1 MKHGSTPMPDPAAMS
16 WCWVLM
22 LDERKDSSFGGGL
35 SSFRPAELGAIVIRE
50 AIARA
55 GIAASDVQN
64 VVIGNVVPSQPKDV
78 YISRMAAVNAGI
90 SIEAPA
96 MNVNRLCGSGLQ
108 AIVSAAQGLA
118 LGEFDIAIGGGA
130 ESMSNA
136 PHMLLTG
143 RKGRKMG
150 DLLDAMLGALHDPFG
165 DYHMG
170 VTAENVA
177 EKVGISRAAQDEAA
191 VESHRRAA
199 AAVSG
204 GYFKDQIVPIEIAS
218 RKGTVVFDT
227 DEHVRAD
234 ASMEAMAGLKPVFKK
249 DGTVTAGNAS
259 GINDGAGAIVLAS
272 GKVVAERGLKPMA
285 RILSWGHAGVE
296 PSLMGL
302 GPVKAVPVALTRA
315 GLTLDQIDV
324 IELNEAFAAQACGV
338 AKLLGFDPAKTN
350 PNGSGISLGHPIGA
364 TGAILTIKAMYE
376 LRRTGGRYG
385 LMTMCIGGGQGIA
398 MVIEAM

>member
-1 MKHGSTPMPDPAAMS
+1 MNEDKAIYIVSGVRTAIG
-16 WCWVLM
+16 
-22 LDERKDSSFGGGL
+22 SFGGGL

-150 DLLDAMLGALHDPFG
+150 DLVLLDAMLGALHDPFG

-227 DEHVRAD
+227 DEHVRGD

-302 GPVKAVPVALTRA
+302 GPVKAVPVALNRA